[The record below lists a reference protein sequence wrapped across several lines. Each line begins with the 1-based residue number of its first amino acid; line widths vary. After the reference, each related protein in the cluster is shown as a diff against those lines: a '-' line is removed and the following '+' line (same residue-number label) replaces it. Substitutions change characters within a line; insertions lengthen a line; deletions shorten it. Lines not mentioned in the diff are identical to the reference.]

1 MYLRRLDAQGFKA
14 FADPQKFEFGPGL
27 TVIVGPNGSGKS
39 NVSDAIRWAL
49 GETSARQ
56 VRARKTEDVIF
67 SGSEKRR
74 QMGAADVSISLD
86 NSEGWMPIEYG
97 EVTVTRR
104 AFRSGENEYLINGQ
118 KVRLSDV
125 QDLFRRA
132 QVGQNSYAMM
142 TQGVVDE
149 VLAMRPSERRD
160 LIEEAANVRRHR
172 QQVTLSERRLV
183 ETRDNLGRVR
193 MLIREV
199 EPRIRALQRQ
209 TSRAEKYR
217 DLAARLREAQLVHY
231 EHELRAANDALTSAR
246 AGHDQH
252 SEEFE
257 AASRIAA
264 EMTGRL
270 EQLNALTA
278 ERRTALEAAQTRER
292 TLADEERQLAQG
304 LALARQRL
312 ELLTSRQADL
322 QAEIARLEAEP
333 ATISDAE
340 DLNALA
346 AKVEEWRATGVRE
359 QEALRSV
366 DVAVRGVLRELNEA
380 EARRARLEAEHAEA
394 DRRVQEAERR
404 QRALAEER
412 AHARTARATALDEL
426 KVLGQRALG
435 LRREA
440 AAIEAT
446 ASLARERRDDNERAL
461 EDQLR
466 AVVEARDTLRG
477 AESRLTQ
484 HGERATLLARLAGAA
499 GVSGEGARA
508 ILEAGSAPDA
518 EGALQGVL
526 GSIIGLLRVPDGLD
540 GAIEAALAEQLAAIV
555 VEREVDALA
564 AVDYLRTTEAGTATV
579 LALDAVPQ
587 QYPVNL
593 FNERGVIGVAAR
605 LVRCEGR
612 YRQLVDTLL
621 GRTIVVEDLATAREM
636 VRRGLGSVVT
646 QDGVLLRPGGSY
658 FGGKTGAAAR
668 QFSLRRE
675 IEELP
680 AQAAVLERELE
691 AARAHLA
698 ILEDSTVVAREAVDA
713 ARVQYDSMEERRAAH
728 RDAGEAVRRRVG
740 ILSGEMRLLRRALV
754 EASGEDETL
763 RTAIE
768 ARERTTVEL
777 GTLGDR
783 LAGLRDRATSVTAE
797 RDTVAERSTGAI
809 AQLAAAQG
817 AHRTALA
824 QQAEREAAR
833 RRAREQLEGA
843 RQRLDAARREH
854 EDLAHS
860 LAETEERATAAAAAR
875 KLAEEALDPA
885 REALGAVLREE
896 RALQEQRGTAQ
907 ARLFAAERALLESDG
922 ALRQSLAQLQRVNEQ
937 MRDDGFEADEHGIVT
952 LSPTAELPA
961 RDTIPLEVPPEDM
974 DSEVL
979 SLLGAPTATETR
991 EAAAV
996 IPIRGGTTIDLP
1008 ALREEISSLRAEIRS
1023 LGPVNVDAL
1032 DELTEERTRFDFLSG
1047 QVADLEAAEQ
1057 ELRRAIVELRK
1068 LIGVRFDETFAAV
1081 NIAFAEYFQRFF
1093 GGGVAELK
1101 LQTEEDDDE
1110 PGVEISAQPPGKR
1123 ISSLNVLSGGE
1134 RSLTSVALLFA
1145 LLSVN
1150 PAPVCVL
1157 DEVDAALDEAN
1168 VGRFVETLRELTNKS
1183 QFIVISHNRRTI
1195 EAADAIYGISMGEDS
1210 TSRVLSLRLADLPA
1224 AS

>member
-74 QMGAADVSISLD
+74 QLGAAEVSISLD
-86 NSEGWMPIEYG
+86 NSEGWMPIEFG

-118 KVRLSDV
+118 NVRLSDV

-142 TQGVVDE
+142 TQGVVDG

-231 EHELRAANDALTSAR
+231 EHELRAANDALAVAR

-257 AASRIAA
+257 ATSRVSA
-264 EMTGRL
+264 EMTARF

-278 ERRTALEAAQTRER
+278 ERRSALETAQLSER
-292 TLADEERQLAQG
+292 ALADEERQLAQS

-312 ELLTSRQADL
+312 ELLTSRQTDL

-333 ATISDAE
+333 AATSDS
-340 DLNALA
+340 DDIDALA
-346 AKVEEWRATGVRE
+346 ARVEEWRTTGVRE

-366 DVAVRGVLRELNEA
+366 DDAVRGKLRELNEA

-394 DRRVQEAERR
+394 DRRVQEAELR

-412 AHARTARATALDEL
+412 TQARVARVAALEEL
-426 KVLGQRALG
+426 KVLGQRALALQG
-435 LRREA
+435 EA

-446 ASLARERRDDNERAL
+446 ADLARERRAASERAL
-461 EDQLR
+461 EEQLR
-466 AVVEARDTLRG
+466 GVVEARDTLRA
-477 AESRLTQ
+477 AESRLAQ
-484 HGERATLLARLAGAA
+484 HQERATLLARLAGAA

-508 ILEAGSAPDA
+508 IIEAGESEAD
-518 EGALQGVL
+518 GALKGVL

-540 GAIEAALAEQLAAIV
+540 VAIEAALAEQLAAVV
-555 VEREVDALA
+555 VERETDALA
-564 AVDYLRTTEAGTATV
+564 AVEYLRISEAGTATV

-593 FNERGVIGVAAR
+593 FNERGVIGVASR
-605 LVRCEGR
+605 LVRCDAPC
-612 YRQLVDTLL
+612 RQLVDALL
-621 GRTIVVEDLATAREM
+621 GRTIIVEDLSTAREM

-680 AQAAVLERELE
+680 AQVVALEREIETARTRLTTLE
-691 AARAHLA
+691 ESTVAARDAV
-698 ILEDSTVVAREAVDA
+698 ETARAG
-713 ARVQYDSMEERRAAH
+713 YDGMEQRRATH
-728 RDAGEAVRRRVG
+728 RDAAEAVRRRVG
-740 ILSGEMRLLRRALV
+740 TLSGEMRLVRRALV
-754 EASGEDETL
+754 EAGGDDEAL

-768 ARERTTVEL
+768 AREHATLEL
-777 GTLGDR
+777 GALGDR
-783 LAGLRDRATSVTAE
+783 LAGVRDRATSVTAE
-797 RDTVAERSTGAI
+797 RDVVAERSTAAI

-824 QQAEREAAR
+824 QQAEREAVR
-833 RRAREQLEGA
+833 QRALEQLDGA
-843 RQRLDAARREH
+843 RQRLDTARREF
-854 EDLAHS
+854 EDLTHS
-860 LAETEERATAAAAAR
+860 LAEAEERANVAAAAR
-875 KLAEEALDPA
+875 KLAEEALDQT

-896 RALQEQRGTAQ
+896 RALQEQRGAAQ
-907 ARLFAAERALLESDG
+907 ARFFAAERVLVESDG
-922 ALRQSLAQLQRVNEQ
+922 ALRQALAQLQRVNEQ
-937 MRDDGFEADEHGIVT
+937 LRDDGFEADEHGLVRP
-952 LSPTAELPA
+952 SATAELPA
-961 RDTIPLEVPPEDM
+961 RDALPLKVPADDP
-974 DSEVL
+974 DSEAL
-979 SLLGAPTATETR
+979 SLLGAPTTDELL
-991 EAAAV
+991 EVGAV
-996 IPIRGGTTIDLP
+996 TPVRGGTTVDLP
-1008 ALREEISSLRAEIRS
+1008 ALREEISSLRAEIRA

-1032 DELTEERTRFDFLSG
+1032 EELTEERTRFDFLSG

-1068 LIGVRFDETFAAV
+1068 LIGARFDETFTAV
-1081 NIAFAEYFQRFF
+1081 NKAFIEYFQRFF

-1101 LQTEEDDDE
+1101 LLADEDDDE

-1123 ISSLNVLSGGE
+1123 ISSLSVLSGGE

-1168 VGRFVETLRELTNKS
+1168 VGRFVETLRELTNRS

-1195 EAADAIYGISMGEDS
+1195 EAADALYGVSMGEDS